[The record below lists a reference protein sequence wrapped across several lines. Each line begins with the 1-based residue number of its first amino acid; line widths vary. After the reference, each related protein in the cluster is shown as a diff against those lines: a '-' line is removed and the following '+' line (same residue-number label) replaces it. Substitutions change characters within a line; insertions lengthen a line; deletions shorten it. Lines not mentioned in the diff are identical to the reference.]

1 MGGRRGIEVYGLD
14 HEAGREVGNAGQKGL
29 TSPSHPVTIIV
40 GGEYISNPLWCNHL
54 NIMEEN
60 MGAIWDVDEF
70 VEGGLKGL
78 TQFIGTLEGFEDDV
92 EGKYGT
98 QVRLD
103 FVNVEIIESVEPIKL
118 DNKEHSEYIKQG
130 SRKNSVNQKMV
141 ADWTAAAKEMG
152 VGPIPSCF
160 FGKPLMWTRATYDF
174 GEDMTPGTAF
184 VPSALGVDASFAYSP
199 AGDETV
205 DVPEALEAKVLE
217 VLGDEG
223 ANADMVR
230 GSLARKKSTREA
242 LAELGGIDV
251 LMASLVVSEVVS
263 ESDGLFTVA

>member
-1 MGGRRGIEVYGLD
+1 
-14 HEAGREVGNAGQKGL
+14 
-29 TSPSHPVTIIV
+29 
-40 GGEYISNPLWCNHL
+40 
-54 NIMEEN
+54 

-78 TQFIGTLEGFEDDV
+78 TKFIGTLEGFEDDV
-92 EGKYGT
+92 DGKYGI

-118 DNKEHSEYIKQG
+118 DNKEHTEYIKQG
-130 SRKNSVNQKMV
+130 TRKNSVNQKMV
-141 ADWTAAAKEMG
+141 ADWTAVAKEMG

-184 VPSALGVDASFAYSP
+184 VPSALSGDSAP
-199 AGDETV
+199 TPGLDETV
-205 DVPEALEAKVLE
+205 DVPEALETKVLE

-230 GSLARKKSTREA
+230 GSLARKKSTREM

-251 LMASLVVSEVVS
+251 LMASLVAAEVVA
-263 ESDGLFTVA
+263 ENDGLFTVA